1 MAKCARILVVED
13 EMIVS
18 ADIEMQL
25 SDLGYSE
32 VAVAASGKIALS
44 KVLEFRPNLVLM
56 DINLDGR
63 MDGIETATVLKQR
76 FKVPVIYL
84 TAYADQATLDRA
96 KTTHPYGYIVKPFSQ
111 GDLQASI
118 EMALYRLEIEREQDE
133 SQELSA
139 VQSVVKVLEQ
149 RRNDLDDA
157 LDVLKRLESGT
168 RLPQAKKRGRPKGS
182 KNRPVVIQ
190 PRQA

>member
-32 VAVAASGKIALS
+32 VAVAASGKVALS

-56 DINLDGR
+56 DINLDGS
-63 MDGIETATVLKQR
+63 MDGIETATVLKDR
-76 FKVPVIYL
+76 FKTPVIYL

-96 KTTHPYGYIVKPFSQ
+96 KTTHPYGYIVKPFSPSH
-111 GDLQASI
+111 LQASI
-118 EMALYRLEIEREQDE
+118 EMALYRLETEREQGE
-133 SQELSA
+133 SQERNA
-139 VQSVVKVLEQ
+139 VQSALKALKQ
-149 RRNDLDDA
+149 RRHDLDDA
-157 LDVLKRLESGT
+157 LNVLNRLESATG
-168 RLPQAKKRGRPKGS
+168 LPQAKKRGRPKGS
-182 KNRPVVIQ
+182 KNRPVVI
-190 PRQA
+190 

>member
-1 MAKCARILVVED
+1 MATCARILVVED

-25 SDLGYSE
+25 SDLGYSV

-96 KTTHPYGYIVKPFSQ
+96 KTTHPYGYIVKPFSP
-111 GDLQASI
+111 GHLQASI
-118 EMALYRLEIEREQDE
+118 EMALHRLETEREQDE

-139 VQSVVKVLEQ
+139 VQSAVKVLEK
-149 RRNDLDDA
+149 RRNDLEDA
-157 LDVLKRLESGT
+157 LDVLKRLESATG
-168 RLPQAKKRGRPKGS
+168 LPQAKKRGRPKGS
-182 KNRPVVIQ
+182 KNRPVVI
-190 PRQA
+190 